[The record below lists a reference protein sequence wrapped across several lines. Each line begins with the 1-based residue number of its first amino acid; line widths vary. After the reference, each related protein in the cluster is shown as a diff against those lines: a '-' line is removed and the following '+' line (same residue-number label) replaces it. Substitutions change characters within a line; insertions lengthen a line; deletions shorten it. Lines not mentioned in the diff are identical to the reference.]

1 MDILLYLL
9 AAIIVMIAQM
19 RVTGAYQ
26 RYKNISN
33 ARGLTGAE
41 AARRVLNLNGLNYV
55 RIEHAQGTL
64 ADHYDPRSQTV
75 RLSDEIYYGN
85 SIASI
90 SVACHECGHAIQHA
104 ENYGFIAIRNSILP
118 ICSISNS
125 LAWPVLMM
133 GIFFAMDP
141 LVYIGIILLSAVLIF
156 QIVTLPVEFNASS
169 RAMNILSDSGM
180 IIEQERQEVKSMLS
194 AAAMTYVAAVI
205 SSALQILRFLL
216 IANRNRR
223 R

>member
-19 RVTGAYQ
+19 RVTSAYQ
-26 RYKNISN
+26 RYKNIGN

-41 AARRVLNLNGLNYV
+41 AARRVLNLNGLNHV
-55 RIEHAQGTL
+55 QIEHAHGTL
-64 ADHYDPRSQTV
+64 ADHYDPRTQTV
-75 RLSDEIYYGN
+75 RLSDDIYYGD

-118 ICSISNS
+118 ICSISNN
-125 LAWPVLMM
+125 LAWPVLMI

-141 LVYIGIILLSAVLIF
+141 LIYIGIILLSAVLIF

-169 RAMNILSDSGM
+169 RAMTILSDSGM
-180 IIEQERQEVKSMLS
+180 IIEQESNEVKAMLS

-205 SSALQILRFLL
+205 SSALQIMRFLL